1 MINTFDI
8 FLQLKQTQHNLRQIR
23 RDVAQIR
30 TNHLLQRAS
39 TMEIENNKIAKN
51 TMINI
56 KQIEQTIKM
65 WTVIQFTTSKKTAN
79 SIQTINISTDSSI
92 SWNDVKGKKD
102 VKFKPINDPILIEEL
117 IADRN
122 THHLNQAQSS
132 SFTVEP
138 FKTLLESDSDTVFA
152 DTLL

>member
-1 MINTFDI
+1 
-8 FLQLKQTQHNLRQIR
+8 
-23 RDVAQIR
+23 
-30 TNHLLQRAS
+30 
-39 TMEIENNKIAKN
+39 MEIENNKIAKN

-65 WTVIQFTTSKKTAN
+65 WTVIQFTTSKKAAN

-92 SWNDVKGKKD
+92 SWNDIKGKKD
-102 VKFKPINDPILIEEL
+102 FKFKPINDPIIIVEL
-117 IADRN
+117 IADHN

-152 DTLL
+152 DALL